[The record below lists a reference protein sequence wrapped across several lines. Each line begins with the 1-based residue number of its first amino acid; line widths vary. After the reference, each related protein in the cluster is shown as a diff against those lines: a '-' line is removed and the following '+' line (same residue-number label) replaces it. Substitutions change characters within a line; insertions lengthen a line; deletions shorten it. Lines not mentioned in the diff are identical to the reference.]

1 MKRYSFRQLCIDTFK
16 AITIGLI
23 LIAIALTSTAARAGE
38 VTVPYANVEGYST
51 SRVLI
56 NETAAPIDL
65 PNFYPGFG
73 AKFTLRPYQTHRTPA
88 WPREG
93 LGVETV
99 TVPVGL
105 RVYSEISDPNGVLV
119 RIGNLQRYDHLEQF
133 HFQDLRTRDG
143 YNSFVFVFSK
153 EASAATV
160 QSFIGDVELSGLGGN
175 EGDVGVPAGSGARG
189 TIVPGADRAVVTVGY
204 PQFRAYK
211 VGPIYAFALV
221 SRAPRGEL
229 LLIEPTRLP

>member
-1 MKRYSFRQLCIDTFK
+1 MKRYSFRQLCIDTFY
-16 AITIGLI
+16 AVTLGLM
-23 LIAIALTSTAARAGE
+23 LIAVLISATAARADDIAGDI
-38 VTVPYANVEGYST
+38 TVPYANAEGYST
-51 SRVLI
+51 TRVII
-56 NETAAPIDL
+56 NETDKPIDL
-65 PNFYPGFG
+65 PNAFPGFG
-73 AKFTLRPYQTHRTPA
+73 AKFTLQPYQTHRTPA

-99 TVPVGL
+99 TVPAGL
-105 RVYSEISDPNGVLV
+105 RAYSEISDPNGVIV
-119 RIGNLQRYDHLEQF
+119 RIGNLQRYEQLEQF

-160 QSFIGDVELSGLGGN
+160 QSYIGDELIN
-175 EGDVGVPAGSGARG
+175 EGDVGVPLGSGSRG
-189 TIVPGADRAVVTVGY
+189 MIVPGADRAVVTVGY
-204 PQFRAYK
+204 RQFGAYK

-229 LLIEPTRLP
+229 LLIEPKRLP